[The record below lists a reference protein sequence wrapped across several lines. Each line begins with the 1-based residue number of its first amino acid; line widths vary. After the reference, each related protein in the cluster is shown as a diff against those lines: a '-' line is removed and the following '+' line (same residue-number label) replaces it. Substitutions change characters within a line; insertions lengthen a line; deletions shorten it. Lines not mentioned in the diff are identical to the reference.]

1 MSFFLKNEEFLQSTA
16 NKYNEAD
23 AEDIESD
30 FLYGLATDNIID
42 EDAAPESPLEAFT
55 ETRSI
60 RPTSYK
66 YDRPKGERSSTP
78 KYKTEMYSPEHDQPL
93 TLKGS
98 LYKDKMLHSMLS
110 MHKKDSKSSRDLSH
124 PHKYS
129 STFDKSGRVVQ
140 LHGSGSHSKS
150 PIKSAWSNGMV
161 SYKEPRYSRSV
172 RLDLSMMSLDE
183 QLNHTQLLN
192 KFNNKGL
199 PTFEVDRL
207 QKQEELM

>member
-1 MSFFLKNEEFLQSTA
+1 MQSTV
-16 NKYNEAD
+16 NKFSEAD
-23 AEDIESD
+23 AEEIEND
-30 FLYGLATDNIID
+30 FLYGLANKNPNDDD
-42 EDAAPESPLEAFT
+42 EEGPIEAFT

-66 YDRPKGERSSTP
+66 YNRPTAERSSTP
-78 KYKTEMYSPEHDQPL
+78 KYKIEMYSPEHDQPP

-98 LYKDKMLHSMLS
+98 LYKDQMFHSMLS
-110 MHKKDSKSSRDLSH
+110 LHKKNDRSSGGLSY
-124 PHKYS
+124 PNAS
-129 STFDKSGRVVQ
+129 STIFDKSKRVIRINR
-140 LHGSGSHSKS
+140 SGMHSKLHV
-150 PIKSAWSNGMV
+150 KSAWSNGMV

-192 KFNNKGL
+192 KFHNKEL
-199 PTFEVDRL
+199 PAFEVDRL

>member
-98 LYKDKMLHSMLS
+98 LYKDKMFHKMLS
-110 MHKKDSKSSRDLSH
+110 TLKKESRSSRDLYH
-124 PHKYS
+124 ENS
-129 STFDKSGRVVQ
+129 SAFNKSGRVVQ

-192 KFNNKGL
+192 KFNNNEL

>member
-55 ETRSI
+55 ETRSN

-129 STFDKSGRVVQ
+129 STLDKSGRVVQ

-172 RLDLSMMSLDE
+172 RLDLSMMSFDE

>member
-1 MSFFLKNEEFLQSTA
+1 MQSTA

-30 FLYGLATDNIID
+30 FLYGAID
-42 EDAAPESPLEAFT
+42 EDANVGPIEAFT

-66 YDRPKGERSSTP
+66 YDRPMAERSSTP
-78 KYKTEMYSPEHDQPL
+78 KYKTEMYSPEHNQPP

-98 LYKDKMLHSMLS
+98 LYKDKTFHSMLYA
-110 MHKKDSKSSRDLSH
+110 HKNDNRTSQDLSH
-124 PHKYS
+124 PNKP
-129 STFDKSGRVVQ
+129 STIFDKSERVVR
-140 LHGSGSHSKS
+140 LHGSSTHSKF
-150 PIKSAWSNGMV
+150 PVKSAWSNGMV

-192 KFNNKGL
+192 KFHNKDL
-199 PTFEVDRL
+199 PMFEVDRL